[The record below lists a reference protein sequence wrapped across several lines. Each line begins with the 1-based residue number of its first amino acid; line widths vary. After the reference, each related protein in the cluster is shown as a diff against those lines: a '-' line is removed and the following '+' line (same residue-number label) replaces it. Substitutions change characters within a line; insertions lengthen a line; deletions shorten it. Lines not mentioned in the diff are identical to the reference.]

1 MSISDNLMAWAQ
13 FASRIALSTLY
24 LSTGG
29 YYILHGQF
37 TAHAGTFLYR
47 HSAILDLKLTL
58 LSGLLCTAAIWLLF
72 GVRSRVM
79 AAMGCIGFMAISLGS
94 ELVVGM
100 PFAPVEVLFAFMLSI
115 PIIAGG
121 GGKFALYRR
130 GWRDIV

>member
-1 MSISDNLMAWAQ
+1 MSFADNLMAWAQ
-13 FASRIALSTLY
+13 FASRAALSMLY

-29 YYILHGQF
+29 YYVLHGQF
-37 TAHAGTFLYR
+37 TAHAGTGFYR
-47 HSAILDLKLTL
+47 HSALLDIKLTL

-79 AAMGCIGFMAISLGS
+79 AAMGCVGFMAISLGS
-94 ELVVGM
+94 DLVVGM
-100 PFAPVEVLFAFMLSI
+100 PFAPVEVLCAFLLSV

-130 GWRDIV
+130 GWRDLV